1 MLPGVAA
8 AALVVGYAWM
18 ATGLRPFTLPALV
31 ATLGGGL
38 VAVIAARRLAPPVAR
53 REATRRLWWWAA
65 LGGAAALWELE
76 AFLQHPRSEHPTFS
90 SLTNDLLRGHVPR
103 AGAMLV
109 WLAAGVWLARRRT
122 ATLGQALSQATK
134 ARAAQFLLLA
144 AWLWVGWHIFVRRS

>member
-1 MLPGVAA
+1 MLLGVSAA
-8 AALVVGYAWM
+8 VLVVGFAWL
-18 ATGLRPFTLPALV
+18 ATGLQPFTLPALV

-38 VAVIAARRLAPPVAR
+38 VAIVAGQRLAPPVAVR
-53 REATRRLWWWAA
+53 QSTRRVWWWAVLA
-65 LGGAAALWELE
+65 GTAALWELQ

-122 ATLGQALSQATK
+122 ATLGQATK

-144 AWLWVGWHIFVRRS
+144 AWLWAGWHIFVRRS